1 MLHICTPASD
11 ELGGIT
17 LLGTPC
23 RHAAAGSPLNLQEE
37 FLELFKPFAAR
48 DRLMK
53 AVDGF
58 VDKLTSHLEETAAAK
73 NGRISFDDFMAA
85 PVLSELGK

>member
-1 MLHICTPASD
+1 MSGDDNGPQAGLLTP
-11 ELGGIT
+11 LPVQG
-17 LLGTPC
+17 
-23 RHAAAGSPLNLQEE
+23 E

-53 AVDGF
+53 SVDRF
-58 VDKLTSHLEETAAAK
+58 VEKLTAHLEETAAAK

-85 PVLSELGK
+85 PVLSDLGK